1 MIEWVNE
8 YPIDSSYLKSYH
20 SKWVKNTVELFDKK
34 LSELTVHFVTD
45 DSLLETNK
53 AFLDHDYYTD
63 IITFDQCYRNIV
75 TGELFI
81 SFDRIVDNAKSMQLS
96 LQDEL
101 DRVIIHGVLHLI
113 GYHDKTAEQKSIM
126 RQLEDEAL
134 NRRAMFHVEH

>member
-20 SKWVKNTVELFDKK
+20 SNWVKNTVELFDKK

-113 GYHDKTAEQKSIM
+113 GFHDKTTEQKSIM